1 LKSAVENPLP
11 RLFMPLEGNMLKEY
25 RFQDKDV
32 QGVTMDEHNHLAGN
46 VELLL
51 KENVE
56 AILIYKD
63 DVIELAKH
71 FGIIEA

>member
-1 LKSAVENPLP
+1 
-11 RLFMPLEGNMLKEY
+11 MLKEY